1 MTLAFLGS
9 AAAFA
14 PPLSFSRV
22 GGPILQQDLRYG
34 QKSRL
39 AGASLVGAKM
49 QHSEH
54 DILLRA
60 ARGETVDRSP
70 VWLMRQ
76 AGRYMKEFREYSD
89 R

>member
-1 MTLAFLGS
+1 
-9 AAAFA
+9 
-14 PPLSFSRV
+14 
-22 GGPILQQDLRYG
+22 
-34 QKSRL
+34 
-39 AGASLVGAKM
+39 M